1 MDEQG
6 RDWIEM
12 VEAADA
18 RTERARRT
26 TRLMRRLVPVLIVLG
41 LWLIGWQMLIFG
53 AGALLS
59 MWWYSRPRPKTGAL
73 PPPLPPRSGA
83 P

>member
-6 RDWIEM
+6 RDWIQM
-12 VEAADA
+12 VEAEDA
-18 RTERARRT
+18 RTERPRRT

-41 LWLIGWQMLIFG
+41 LWLIGWPMLIFG

-59 MWWYSRPRPKTGAL
+59 MWWYSRPRPKARAL
-73 PPPLPPRSGA
+73 PPPLPP